1 MIRINLLGVPRPK
14 KGKRA
19 AAVSSGV
26 GGGPSILAVAAVL
39 ALIAIGG
46 NYWYYSQLDKDH
58 QALQASLRREEDRNR
73 RLTDIKVK
81 VLELEKQKDQYEHR
95 SQVLSQLQKEQSGPS
110 ELLTTIASTV
120 NSSDAVWLNS
130 MKDEGNNINLEGVA
144 LSVDAV
150 AEFMTNLKKSGIFKS
165 VEIKESFQDNAV
177 KNLQAFNFSLT
188 CEKLAPQGQT
198 APAAPQPT
206 PTAKKS

>member
-19 AAVSSGV
+19 AAVSAGV

-39 ALIAIGG
+39 ALVAIGG
-46 NYWYYSQLDKDH
+46 NYWYYSQLDKD
-58 QALQASLRREEDRNR
+58 QKKLQGDLRTAEARNR
-73 RLTDIKVK
+73 QLTEIKVK

-95 SQVLSQLQKEQSGPS
+95 SQVLSQLQKDQSGPS

-120 NSSDAVWLNS
+120 NASDAVWLNS
-130 MKDEGNNINLEGVA
+130 MKDEGNAISLDGVA

-165 VEIKESFQDNAV
+165 VEIKESFQDSNV
-177 KNLQAFNFSLT
+177 KNLQAFNFSLS
-188 CEKLAPQGQT
+188 CEKLPPQGQT
-198 APAAPQPT
+198 PPPAPQST